1 MTIFSAFRVFAR
13 RLLPFF
19 ILFLVAQSLIRLFL
33 TFLSL
38 DASSGLFAWVMPFF
52 TGLWFDIA
60 VALMAA
66 PVLLLFPLLLPKSFG
81 GGRLDRSVSFFGFS
95 TLAFLMLFQA
105 CAEYFFWDEFTT
117 RFNFI
122 AVDYLI
128 YTQEVI
134 GNIMESYPVV
144 PLLVAAFAVGAGIAL
159 WWRKPLFAGLS
170 NHPGWMG
177 RMAAFGLFV
186 ALGFGAYFAT
196 SKSILDRMDNEVSKE
211 LGANGVY
218 NFVYAFFNNEI
229 EFEKFYPTISEA
241 KAQSIV
247 EAHYATD
254 GVPVVAAGASL
265 IERDI
270 IKSGPMVR
278 KNVMHIT
285 LESMSAKFLTE
296 FGDTKGLMPNLT
308 RLSKEGLFL
317 ANMRATG
324 TRTVRG
330 LEALTMSV
338 PPTPGQSIL
347 RRPGSENLFTIGAV
361 LQDRGYETK
370 FLYGGHGYF
379 DNMNGF
385 FADNGYAIGDQGDM
399 NTEDIHFA
407 NAWGVADEDL
417 FDFSIK
423 HADAS
428 YAAGKNFFNM
438 VMTTSNHRPFTYPD
452 GKIDIPSPGGRDGA
466 VKYTDYAIGKL
477 IEKASAKPW
486 FKDTIFVF
494 VADHTDSVA
503 GRAELDFNKYHIPCI
518 IWAPDFIAP
527 KRIDTLTSQIDV
539 APTILG
545 LLNTSYRSRFY
556 GTDVLA
562 PVMGSQVFVSNYEKV
577 ALVRSDMIT
586 ILEPV
591 AQTKQFKGE
600 QRLEPSKLDAAF
612 VEQTIAIY
620 QEASHWRENSK
631 RINTMIVQP

>member
-1 MTIFSAFRVFAR
+1 MTIYSAFRIFAR

-19 ILFLVAQSLIRLFL
+19 ILFLVAQTVIRFFLAIVSYRSLSGPVD
-33 TFLSL
+33 SL
-38 DASSGLFAWVMPFF
+38 LPFV
-52 TGLWFDIA
+52 TGFWFDVA

-66 PVLLLFPLLLPKSFG
+66 PVLLIFPLFLPKSFG

-95 TLAFLMLFQA
+95 SLAFLMLFQA

-134 GNIMESYPVV
+134 SNIMESYPIF
-144 PLLVAAFAVGAGIAL
+144 PLLGVAFAVGIGIAL
-159 WWRKPLFAGLS
+159 MFRSSLFAGLS
-170 NHPGWMG
+170 NHPAWASRIG
-177 RMAAFGLFV
+177 AFGLFV
-186 ALGFGAYFAT
+186 VLGFGAYFVT
-196 SKSILDRMDNEVSKE
+196 SKSIVDRMSSEVSKE
-211 LGANGVY
+211 LGSNGVY
-218 NFVYAFFNNEI
+218 NFVFAFFNNEI
-229 EFEKFYPTISEA
+229 EFEKFYLIIDEA
-241 KAQSIV
+241 KSRSIV
-247 EAHYATD
+247 KAHYATD
-254 GVPVVAAGASL
+254 GLAVASQGASL

-270 IKSGPMVR
+270 LHVGPMVR

-285 LESMSAKFLTE
+285 IESMNVKFMSD
-296 FGDTKGLMPNLT
+296 FGNKDGLMPNLD

-330 LEALTMSV
+330 LEALSMSV

-347 RRPGSENLFTIGAV
+347 RRPGSDHLFTIGAV

-385 FADNGYAIGDQGDM
+385 FAENGYAIGDQGDM
-399 NTEDIHFA
+399 TAEDIHFA

-417 FDFSIK
+417 FDFSIR

-452 GKIDIPSPGGRDGA
+452 GKIDIPSPGGRKGA

-477 IEKASAKPW
+477 IEKASTKPW

-494 VADHTDSVA
+494 VGDHTDSVA
-503 GRAELDFNKYHIPCI
+503 GRAELDFNKYHIPCV

-556 GTDVLA
+556 GADVLA
-562 PVMGSQVFVSNYEKV
+562 HTMESQVFVSNYEKV
-577 ALVRSDMIT
+577 ALLKGDMIT

-591 AQTKQFKGE
+591 AQTKQFNGE
-600 QRLEPSKLDAAF
+600 QRLEPSQMDAGF
-612 VEQTIAIY
+612 IDQTIAIY
-620 QEASHWRENSK
+620 QQASHWRENSK
-631 RINTMIVQP
+631 RINTVIPQP